1 MRKLISTLLL
11 TAAFGLVAGS
21 ASAQFR
27 SDTTASG
34 TGYFIS
40 STAQPCVG
48 ATVAG
53 CAMLTVFNY
62 DSAGLPQALTSKGS
76 GITSTGY
83 SGTFDIGGSVRLD
96 TPDSVNATITIGN
109 GSALALTR
117 TPIEPNRPGG
127 AFNTIQAGYYAA
139 AGANKWEWAV
149 EVQGS
154 TFFGVRRF
162 TDAAGKDRWQYTTG
176 ALVLNTSN
184 ATSTYSGALMGCT
197 VGPACTAERDPVSFS
212 FPRNN
217 VATVTLPDGTVSSIQ
232 PFAY

>member
-1 MRKLISTLLL
+1 MFAPRFTILATALALL
-11 TAAFGLVAGS
+11 AS
-21 ASAQFR
+21 PASAQFR

-34 TGYFIS
+34 TGYFIT

-48 ATVAG
+48 ATIAG
-53 CAMLTVFNY
+53 CAMLTVLNY
-62 DSAGLPQALTSKGS
+62 DAAGLPQALTSKGS
-76 GITSTGY
+76 DITSTGY
-83 SGTFDIGGSVRLD
+83 GGTFDGGGSVQLE
-96 TPDSVNATITIGN
+96 TPNTVDASISING

-117 TPIEPNRPGG
+117 TAIEPGRPGG
-127 AFNTIQAGYYAA
+127 AFNTIQTGYYAA
-139 AGANKWEWAV
+139 AGAAKWEWAF

-154 TFFGVRRF
+154 TLFAARRF

-176 ALVLNTSN
+176 ALVLNTTN

-197 VGPACTAERDPVSFS
+197 VGPRCTSSGTVSFT

-217 VATVTLPDGTVSSIQ
+217 VATVTLPDGSVSSLQ